1 MIIAVILA
9 VLAVLSTV
17 VGVWDKL
24 TSKISKALI
33 LATILIAIAAGSQII
48 QVIQKKQQLGTIE
61 EQQRIIE
68 DANLLNNSNLIEI
81 DEASGGA
88 TRGNLA
94 YLVDDSEPK
103 IFVYRYGSKY
113 EYEHY
118 MAKPLDII
126 DYRSCN
132 ERRVWGGVCKEGT
145 STTLDRKMINDL
157 EGAAID
163 RDGNLYLT
171 TSHSYPK
178 DAYTKDK
185 DPQEPDPARS
195 VFLETSLEG
204 HVLNATKKL
213 WGIIRELFRNK
224 LGGIAKTAVPEYV
237 NEGGKLEI
245 MQIEGLAIDTKNRIY
260 LGFRTPLVDD
270 QFALVLRT
278 RADQIFTDNPEFESF
293 LLNLTGPDGSK
304 YGIVSLEYDAQ
315 NNRIIILGNS
325 PEHLGKSPE
334 HSATLPPVIWS
345 WEVSDDPNKIQR
357 TEIFN
362 GEIFSLK
369 PTPGSRP
376 AKPEVLLIP
385 EPDRFHLFFDA
396 QGTGGQLDL
405 IREGMNVRRVR
416 KG

>member
-94 YLVDDSEPK
+94 YLVDDSEPN
-103 IFVYRYGSKY
+103 IFVY
-113 EYEHY
+113 EYVEEY
-118 MAKPLDII
+118 QYKPHRSLDII
-126 DYRSCN
+126 DDRHCN
-132 ERRVWGGVCKEGT
+132 ERLDWGEACKEGRF
-145 STTLDRKMINDL
+145 TTLNKKMINDL

-171 TSHSYPK
+171 TSHSYAK
-178 DAYTKDK
+178 DAYAKDENPK
-185 DPQEPDPARS
+185 NPDPARA
-195 VFLETSLEG
+195 VFLKTSLDG
-204 HVLNATKKL
+204 HVLNATRKL

-224 LGGIAKTAVPEYV
+224 LGGIAKNPVPEYV
-237 NEGGKLEI
+237 NEGNKLEI
-245 MQIEGLAIDTKNRIY
+245 MQIEGLAIDKDNKIY
-260 LGFRTPLVDD
+260 LGFRAPLVDD
-270 QFALVLRT
+270 QYALVLRT
-278 RADQIFTDNPEFESF
+278 SVEQIFKDNPQFESF
-293 LLNLTGPDGSK
+293 RLDLRRPDGSK

-315 NNRIIILGNS
+315 TNRIIILGNS
-325 PEHLGKSPE
+325 PMHYPMPY
-334 HSATLPPVIWS
+334 TTYPPVIWS
-345 WEVSDDPNKIQR
+345 WDVKDPKNIQTPEV
-357 TEIFN
+357 FN

-369 PTPGSRP
+369 PAPGSRP

-385 EPDRFHLFFDA
+385 KPDRFHLFFDA